1 MKNKKMNAVVV
12 WKQIEDWLVPGL
24 ALSVADRAVYCRLVR
39 HSRLEGKSRLRFS
52 IRWLAS
58 GVRLT
63 AAPVRNSLRRLAAN
77 GALRIIERSKAGHV
91 AELRLP
97 EEMRGTLRG
106 EAPSD
111 KLRAAMTEMHGGR
124 SSKGSDSGPV
134 GIEELD
140 FMRSRHL
147 RRAIHARERGQCFY
161 CLRRVARRMQCLD
174 HVHPRAQMG
183 LNSYRNLVSCCLECN
198 ARKGETAA
206 KDFLR
211 WLYRAQKLSAS
222 EFEGRLRALE
232 DLRAGKLRAAVIP
245 ASKAKAQRDRAT

>member
-24 ALSVADRAVYCRLVR
+24 GLSVADRAVYCRLVR

-63 AAPVRNSLRRLAAN
+63 AAPVRESLRRLAAN
-77 GALRIIERSKAGHV
+77 GALRIVERSKAGHV

-97 EEMRGTLRG
+97 EEMRGTLRR
-106 EAPSD
+106 EAATD
-111 KLRAAMTEMHGGR
+111 KVRAATGEMHGGR
-124 SSKGSDSGPV
+124 SSKGSDARPV
-134 GIEELD
+134 RIEEVD

-147 RRAIHARERGQCFY
+147 RKAIHARERGQCFY

-174 HVHPRAQMG
+174 HVQPRAQMG

-198 ARKGETAA
+198 ARKGETEA

-211 WLYRAQKLSAS
+211 WLYRAQKLSPS

-232 DLRAGKLRAAVIP
+232 DLRAGKLRVAVECM
-245 ASKAKAQRDRAT
+245 SNQGEGS